1 MPARTL
7 LSTLVSLFRRKRSSA
22 FPVCLVVAAF
32 LLAVKTQSQKRGHSL
47 ATADTGLRVETRP
60 NRIVIASLQ
69 SRQTRKEWIGAQS
82 GQEAAAIPL
91 IEQAEWEGKTARL
104 TWEFVSSR
112 VAKGPIQSLEL
123 TFVSRTPALEL
134 RSLWQ
139 ARTGDG
145 PIEHRIQITNR
156 EKTPVQIPLQP
167 TLALSLRAPSGESLE
182 HWWVEKGAITP
193 TPYGTHHSPIT
204 EGYAANLF
212 SIPYAREDAEHRDA
226 IPWSAFQDTQ
236 DHQGLYVG
244 IAFSGRVRIA
254 VQRAEQAGPVLLEAG
269 LTPEENGAAPFMTR
283 LAPGETFETPPVFL
297 GCYTGDVDDG
307 ANRLHRWVEKA
318 LRPPVHDAR
327 YPLLVNNSWGSG
339 MAVDETLARR
349 MIEET
354 AELGLELF
362 HIDAGWFRGVGDW
375 HPHPAKFPDG
385 LAPIADYAHSKGLKF
400 GLWVGWTQ
408 GGIATDPTGLLA
420 NLSVFDP
427 QMKDWFTR
435 DYPPDWQPSDFT
447 GADVCLADPR
457 AADWCLR
464 DLRRIVRDYKLDLL
478 EHDQRMIVENCD
490 RQDHRHTDA
499 PTDIAYRA
507 ARGYYQVYD
516 TLRAE
521 NPNLLF
527 ENCVNGGHTVDY
539 GIVQRTHYISIT
551 DTYDPLS
558 NRRAFYDASY
568 ALPPAMCESY
578 VENWPARTLA
588 NFLYMLRSG
597 MMGWCTIMTD
607 TSQWNDAQ
615 HAAAK
620 KQFALYKA
628 WLRPLI
634 AKGDLYHVSERPDGV
649 RWDGMQYY
657 DPRTGKGVLFAF
669 RGTTDAERHSFRL
682 KGLEPNA
689 RYKLVFTDGT
699 SESTTRS
706 GRDLMRRGI
715 PVRLTEPQ
723 SSEIVT
729 LTREK

>member
-339 MAVDETLARR
+339 MAVNERLARQ
-349 MIEET
+349 MI
-354 AELGLELF
+354 ADSADLGLEMF
-362 HIDAGWFRGVGDW
+362 HLDAGWFRGVGDW
-375 HPHPAKFPDG
+375 HPDPAKFPQG
-385 LAPIADYAHSKGLKF
+385 LAPIADEAHRNGLLF

-408 GGIATDPTGLLA
+408 GGVHTNPPGQQTV
-420 NLSVFDP
+420 LSVFDP
-427 QMKDWFTR
+427 EMKGWFTR
-435 DYPPDWQPSDFT
+435 DYPPDWRPRPFT
-447 GADVCLADPR
+447 GADVCLGDPR
-457 AADWCLR
+457 AVEWCLR
-464 DLRRIVRDYKLDLL
+464 DLRRIVKEYPLDLL
-478 EHDQRMIVENCD
+478 EHDQRMIVDACE
-490 RQDHRHTDA
+490 RTDHRHTA
-499 PTDIAYRA
+499 AATDIAYRA
-507 ARGYYQVYD
+507 AQGYYQVYD
-516 TLRAE
+516 TLRQE
-521 NPNLLF
+521 NPRLLF
-527 ENCVNGGHTVDY
+527 ENCVDGGHTVDY

-568 ALPPAMCESY
+568 ALPPAMCECY
-578 VENWPARTLA
+578 VADHPRKNLA
-588 NFLYMLRSG
+588 EFLAILRSG

-607 TSQWNDAQ
+607 TSQWSQ
-615 HAAAK
+615 EERAAAK
-620 KQFALYKA
+620 AQFALYRA
-628 WLRPLI
+628 RLRPLI
-634 AKGDLYHVSERPDGV
+634 QSANLYHVSERPDGV

-657 DPRTGKGVLFAF
+657 DPQTRQGALFAF
-669 RGTTDAERHSFRL
+669 RGTTPETQHVFKL
-682 KGLEPNA
+682 KGLEAGKP
-689 RYKLVFTDGT
+689 Y
-699 SESTTRS
+699 
-706 GRDLMRRGI
+706 
-715 PVRLTEPQ
+715 RLTFQDGSSAPVTRTGKALMQAGVTVSLPLPQ
-723 SSEIVT
+723 TSEIVF
-729 LTREK
+729 LSRQ

>member
-1 MPARTL
+1 MPSVTLATEDTAVRVEARADRVL
-7 LSTLVSLFRRKRSSA
+7 LSSLKS
-22 FPVCLVVAAF
+22 P
-32 LLAVKTQSQKRGHSL
+32 RGSWDWIAGNGQAGRVNVMPIPFI
-47 ATADTGLRVETRP
+47 ATAQVNGQAVPL
-60 NRIVIASLQ
+60 AWKFAG
-69 SRQTRKEWIGAQS
+69 SRQSKS
-82 GQEAAAIPL
+82 GPRRAVF
-91 IEQAEWEGKTARL
+91 R
-104 TWEFVSSR
+104 FVCSN
-112 VAKGPIQSLEL
+112 
-123 TFVSRTPALEL
+123 PALEL
-134 RSLWQ
+134 QSIWQ
-139 ARTGDG
+139 ARSGPG
-145 PIEHRIQITNR
+145 PIEHSLRILNR
-156 EKTPVQIPLQP
+156 SRAPVLLPLQ
-167 TLALSLRAPSGESLE
+167 TSLVFAIRPPAAHALE
-182 HWWVEKGAITP
+182 HWWVEKGANTP
-193 TPYGTHHSPIT
+193 TPFGTHRHRVT
-204 EGYAANLF
+204 ADYAAALL
-212 SIPYAREDAEHRDA
+212 SLPYARDEARERDP
-226 IPWSAFQDTQ
+226 IPWTSVQDVEGR
-236 DHQGLYVG
+236 QGWYAG
-244 IAFSGRVRIA
+244 IAFSGRVRLSLNA
-254 VQRAEQAGPVLLEAG
+254 LPASKGAGTGLRADLGLDPNESAGQRYR
-269 LTPEENGAAPFMTR
+269 TR
-283 LAPGETFETPPVFL
+283 LAPGETFEAPTVFL

-307 ANRLHRWVEKA
+307 ANRLRRWVETY
-318 LRPPVHDAR
+318 LRPPVRDPR

-408 GGIATDPTGLLA
+408 GGIATDPTGRLA

-457 AADWCLR
+457 AADWCLH

-516 TLRAE
+516 TLRQE
-521 NPNLLF
+521 NPRLLF

-568 ALPPAMCESY
+568 ALPPAMCECY

-607 TSQWNDAQ
+607 TSQWNEAQ

-634 AKGDLYHVSERPDGV
+634 QSANLYHVSERPDGV

-657 DPRTGKGVLFAF
+657 DPKTGKGVLFAF
-669 RGTTDAERHSFRL
+669 RGTTDAERHTFRL

-699 SESTTRS
+699 SEPTARS
-706 GRDLMRRGI
+706 GRDLMRHGI